1 MDIALRIGP
10 SVICCVLV
18 TIPREST
25 AGPIITTI
33 AGTGQSKNN
42 GDSGLAGNTNIG
54 WPFGVEIGPD
64 GALYITECTNHRVRR
79 LELNTGQL
87 TTVAGN
93 GQRGWSGD
101 GEAATD
107 ARLDQPYEV
116 RFGQDGN
123 MYFVEMRNHLVR
135 CVDERTK
142 RISTV
147 AGNGESGFAGDGG
160 VATNAQ
166 LKVPHSIALDKNGFL
181 YIADIGNHRI
191 RRLDIQR
198 GTINTIAGT
207 GEVGFPVDGARAKDS
222 PLAGP
227 RALAVQ
233 GRTLWVVL
241 RNGHSVWKLD
251 LDRGTLHHCAGTGTP
266 GYTGDGGPAK
276 VASFNGPKGVAVGQQ
291 GDLFIVDSENDAV
304 RRIDHITKTITT
316 VAGHG
321 PARAFAGDGGH
332 PLKALLSQPHGICVA
347 ADGTVYI
354 GDTFEPSCTGC

>member
-1 MDIALRIGP
+1 MTIVSRICLA
-10 SVICCVLV
+10 VIWCVLAAV
-18 TIPREST
+18 PPESS

-33 AGTGQSKNN
+33 AGTGQSENN

-79 LELNTGQL
+79 LDLKSGQL

-101 GEAATD
+101 GGTATD

-116 RFGQDGN
+116 RFDQDGN

-135 CVDERTK
+135 RVDKRTK

-147 AGNGESGFAGDGG
+147 AGNGKPGFAGDGG
-160 VATNAQ
+160 AATNAQ
-166 LKVPHSIALDKNGFL
+166 LKVPHSIALDNDGFL

-198 GTINTIAGT
+198 GTIDTIAGT
-207 GEVGFPVDGARAKDS
+207 GEARFAADGAQARGN
-222 PLAGP
+222 PLPGP
-227 RALAVQ
+227 RALAVG

-251 LDRGTLHHCAGTGTP
+251 LD
-266 GYTGDGGPAK
+266 
-276 VASFNGPKGVAVGQQ
+276 Q
-291 GDLFIVDSENDAV
+291 
-304 RRIDHITKTITT
+304 
-316 VAGHG
+316 
-321 PARAFAGDGGH
+321 
-332 PLKALLSQPHGICVA
+332 
-347 ADGTVYI
+347 
-354 GDTFEPSCTGC
+354 